1 MRLIF
6 IDDSGQRSPRRKHLG
21 ELVSVG
27 AVIFPENQVA
37 VYSRAID
44 HLRSEIGMPS
54 GEEFKWKP
62 SRGSWLAG
70 AGGDVVKGMRRRML
84 EIAGQ
89 CGVRTAVVIWD
100 RGRVDWDKEFAAN
113 AILSYLYERI
123 EMELKTAE
131 ERGVVIADVP
141 GGGSKDHT
149 KWLAEALD
157 LTTVG
162 TTYVKPDCVVMPIVT
177 APSDHVPHLQ
187 LADLVCAATTAAVA
201 GLPHGL
207 ELIEL
212 LKPLARR
219 NTYGRIGGAGLALFP
234 RDLVDLYFWLF
245 GESEYYK
252 QGRGSPIGPTDSPFS
267 QPGRPFQRHDGLPV
281 AGPDSTVSASH

>member
-1 MRLIF
+1 MQLIF
-6 IDDSGQRSPRRKHLG
+6 IDDSGQPRPRREHLG

-27 AVIFPENQVA
+27 AVMFPEHQVS
-37 VYSRAID
+37 VYSRAVD
-44 HLRSEIGMPS
+44 QLRGEVGMPE

-62 SRGSWLAG
+62 PKGSWLDS
-70 AGGDVVKGMRRRML
+70 AGGEVVKAAHRRML

-100 RGRVDWDKEFAAN
+100 RGRAEWGKKEVATR
-113 AILSYLYERI
+113 ILGYLYERI
-123 EMELKTAE
+123 EMELQASD

-141 GGGSKDHT
+141 GGGSKDHA

-162 TTYVKPDCVVMPIVT
+162 TTYVKPDRVVMPIVT

-187 LADLVCAATTAAVA
+187 LADLVTAATTAAVA
-201 GLPHGL
+201 GRPNGL

-219 NTYGRIGGAGLALFP
+219 NTYGRIGGAGLALVP
-234 RDLVDLYFWLF
+234 RDPLVDLYLALF
-245 GESEYYK
+245 SRSCHEVTS
-252 QGRGSPIGPTDSPFS
+252 SS
-267 QPGRPFQRHDGLPV
+267 L
-281 AGPDSTVSASH
+281 

>member
-1 MRLIF
+1 MQLIF
-6 IDDSGQRSPRRKHLG
+6 IDDSGQERPRRDHLG

-27 AVIFPENQVA
+27 AVMFPEDQMV

-44 HLRSEIGMPS
+44 ELRSEIGMPD

-62 SRGSWLAG
+62 SKGSWLAN
-70 AGGDVVKGMRRRML
+70 AGGEVVKGARRRML

-100 RGRVDWDKEFAAN
+100 RGRADWDKKEVATT
-113 AILSYLYERI
+113 ILGYLYERI
-123 EMELKTAE
+123 ERELQTTD

-141 GGGSKDHT
+141 GGGSKDHA
-149 KWLAEALD
+149 KWLSEALD

-162 TTYVKPDCVVMPIVT
+162 TAYVKPDRVVMPIVT

-187 LADLVCAATTAAVA
+187 LADLVTAATTAAIA
-201 GLPHGL
+201 GLPNGL
-207 ELIEL
+207 ELVEL

-219 NTYGRIGGAGLALFP
+219 NAYGRIGGSGLALVP
-234 RDLVDLYFWLF
+234 RDPLIDLYFWVL
-245 GESEYYK
+245 GETDYYK
-252 QGRGSPIGPTDSPFS
+252 NGIAYAIGPTDSPFS
-267 QPGRPFQRHDGLPV
+267 QPGRLFQNHDGLPTPESK
-281 AGPDSTVSASH
+281 GPGSV